1 MSEVKDFNMINKAIK
16 WQMRGKTRQLFE
28 LIRDN
33 PDLPIVAYVDSDI
46 VADDGY
52 GRWLASFGSSGIIE
66 YIMVEMYNDYP
77 EMVEKD
83 DTERY
88 EEFLYD
94 CTEMTEEEIQEH
106 IKNIEWIKAIA
117 VNIDLP
123 EL

>member
-1 MSEVKDFNMINKAIK
+1 MSNVSDFNLANKAIK
-16 WQMRGKTRQLFE
+16 WQTRAKTRRLFE

-33 PDLPIVAYVDSDI
+33 PDLPILPFVDSEI

-52 GRWLASFGSSGIIE
+52 NRWIGSWGSCGIIE

-88 EEFLYD
+88 EEYLYD

-106 IKNIEWIKAIA
+106 IKNIDWIKAIA
-117 VNIDLP
+117 VNINLP
-123 EL
+123 D